1 MKWRCDLKLA
11 LCVAL
16 RVVQG
21 VLSFLFVYFCSF
33 VYSNDAPTGFYTKTY
48 IIYFMLSGICLFCE
62 IFLITKLTN
71 FRTILVYS
79 ISLCFLV
86 ILGCGFNIVY
96 HVFDFAEPINSIVF
110 WLKTVLLFC
119 SACPIAC
126 INVLV
131 RNVGISTILSI
142 FTYLI
147 FLLYEV
153 CKLRR
158 KQNEMIKNK
167 SSLNGEQGVVSR

>member
-1 MKWRCDLKLA
+1 MKLS

-16 RVVQG
+16 RAVQG

-33 VYSNDAPTGFYTKTY
+33 IYSDDAPTGFYTKTY
-48 IIYFMLSGICLFCE
+48 IIYLMISGICLFCE
-62 IFLITKLTN
+62 FFLIAKLTN

-79 ISLCFLV
+79 ITLCFFV
-86 ILGCGFNIVY
+86 IFGCSFNIVY
-96 HVFDFAEPINSIVF
+96 HIFDFAEPINSIVF

-131 RNVGISTILSI
+131 RNEGISTILSI
-142 FTYLI
+142 FVYLI
-147 FLLYEV
+147 FLLYVV
-153 CKLRR
+153 CKLRGKQEEDDR
-158 KQNEMIKNK
+158 KTSVHFQ
-167 SSLNGEQGVVSR
+167 